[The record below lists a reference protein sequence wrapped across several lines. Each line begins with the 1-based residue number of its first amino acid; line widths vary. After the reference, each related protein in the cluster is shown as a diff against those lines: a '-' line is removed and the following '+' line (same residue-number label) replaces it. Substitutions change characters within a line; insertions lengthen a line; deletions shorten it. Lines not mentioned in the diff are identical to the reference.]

1 MPKSKIVFIC
11 SNCGYESLKWSGRCP
26 ECGRWNSFEETQIAP
41 EDKTA
46 IDRHSRMEPMP
57 LSRVEETRQVRIRTG
72 IGELDRVL
80 GGGIFPAS
88 VVLIA
93 GDPGIGK
100 STLLLQMAGQL
111 VRKATSVLYVS
122 GEESL
127 QQIKNRAARLGVEKL
142 ALPLLPETELE
153 NILHQIEK
161 IQPEVVIIDSIQSIF
176 SRNVSGAPGNVGQ
189 LRECTSRLF
198 RAAKENNWTLF
209 LVGHITKEGN
219 IAGPKLLEHTVDVVI
234 YFEGDNLY
242 QFRILRALKNRFGA
256 THELGLFLMEKDGL
270 KEVENPSLLFLSS
283 RGSGQTGSS
292 VVCSFEGSRPILAE
306 VQALVSRSSYG
317 VPQRTVSGFDHRRL
331 SLLLAILEKHCGL
344 NFGYSD
350 VFVKIA
356 GGLRI
361 DDPGIDLGIA
371 LAVYSSLTE
380 TDLPENSLYIGEIG
394 LNGEVRPVNQLERR
408 IQEGIKLGFR
418 KIFIPAGDR
427 KKIHL
432 QIPGGFYIHSLK
444 HISELVHSPSG
455 GSGRSEVSRNE

>member
-1 MPKSKIVFIC
+1 MPKSKLLFIC
-11 SNCGYESLKWSGRCP
+11 NNCGYESLKWSGKCP
-26 ECGRWNSFEETQIAP
+26 ECGRWNSFEETEVAP
-41 EDKTA
+41 EEKT
-46 IDRHSRMEPMP
+46 DSGRHSRLEPLP
-57 LSRVEETRQVRIRTG
+57 LSQVEESGQARISTG
-72 IGELDRVL
+72 MAELNRVL

-100 STLLLQMAGQL
+100 STLLLQMATQL
-111 VRKATSVLYVS
+111 VQNKIAVLYVS

-127 QQIKNRAARLGVEKL
+127 QQIKNRATRLGVEKL
-142 ALPLLPETELE
+142 ELPLLPETELE
-153 NILHQIEK
+153 NILYQVEK
-161 IQPEVVIIDSIQSIF
+161 LRPEVVIIDSIQSIF
-176 SRNVSGAPGNVGQ
+176 SRNLSGAPGNVGQ
-189 LRECTSRLF
+189 LRECSSRLF

-256 THELGLFLMEKDGL
+256 THELGLFLMEKEGL
-270 KEVENPSLLFLSS
+270 KEVENPSRLFLSA
-283 RGSGQTGSS
+283 RGNGQTGSS

-306 VQALVSRSSYG
+306 VQALVSRSNYG

-331 SLLLAILEKHCGL
+331 ALLLAILEKHCGL

-380 TDLPENSLYIGEIG
+380 TSLPENSLYIGEIG
-394 LNGEVRPVNQLERR
+394 LNGEVRTVNQLERR

-418 KIFIPAGDR
+418 KIYIPSADK

-432 QIPGGFYIHSLK
+432 QIPPGFHIHSLK
-444 HISELVHSPSG
+444 HISQFVHSPAG
-455 GSGRSEVSRNE
+455 NTGKKEIPPHE